1 MKFEII
7 HLFAVR
13 MAYDARR
20 TGKPGYVCHY
30 CSTQFRGKTVRSVCC
45 NIHRCTIIGSHQD
58 LFKASVCFGLI
69 IEVSVLLM
77 ANFCLHLFQ
86 FSDYEDMSSGK

>member
-30 CSTQFRGKTVRSVCC
+30 CSTQFRGKTVRSVLQ
-45 NIHRCTIIGSHQD
+45 HTIMYHQAAVKKFENHP
-58 LFKASVCFGLI
+58 LRNPL
-69 IEVSVLLM
+69 VSEYQ
-77 ANFCLHLFQ
+77 ARNCL
-86 FSDYEDMSSGK
+86 